1 MIKPLGIVSVDYSYM
16 PFYNSLRVH
25 SFYSVHISIR
35 QTIENSV
42 WFPVRRSVYDS
53 VRSSIRRTIE
63 KEMKC

>member
-42 WFPVRRSVYDS
+42 RH
-53 VRSSIRRTIE
+53 SISRTIQATIT
-63 KEMKC
+63 